1 MSIIKDETIKSGRF
15 LSFGVLT
22 YKLKD
27 EKTRMWEYVK
37 RTTTPVKTKKNMG
50 VDAIDV
56 IAIIKQT
63 QEIII
68 ITQFR
73 PPVKSYVVEFPS
85 GLVDEG
91 ESVQEAAVRELKEET
106 GYTGTVTYVSKPVA
120 YEPGLTNSKTVMVK
134 VEIDLELEENKNP
147 TQELEDEEDIEVHL
161 VKISELQKT
170 LHKFE
175 ENEMVVDVK
184 LATFAVGVNF

>member
-15 LSFGVLT
+15 LSFGILT

-91 ESVQEAAVRELKEET
+91 ESVQEAAVRELKEE
-106 GYTGTVTYVSKPVA
+106 PVA